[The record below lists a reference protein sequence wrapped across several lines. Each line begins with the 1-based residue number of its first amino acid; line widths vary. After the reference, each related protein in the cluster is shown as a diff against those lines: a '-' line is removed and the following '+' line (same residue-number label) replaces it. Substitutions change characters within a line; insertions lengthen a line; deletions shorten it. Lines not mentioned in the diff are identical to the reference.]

1 VIIELAEEE
10 VMLPA
15 PPPVAPAAP
24 ALKVVDVKPQED
36 MTSSMSMNPHF
47 VRKPNHRAQ

>member
-15 PPPVAPAAP
+15 PPVAP